1 MSTDLVVANHEEEK
15 FALGDEEPNS
25 IDEKEMSKKCLPSF
39 SQVANAMSPRSYF
52 AALTPRT
59 KQDVG
64 TESYDETLTLMKA
77 DFPNAS
83 NADLVSFI
91 RINQGNYEK
100 SKELYSKAVE
110 WRDEMLPVDKST
122 CTTTLEKGMFFFAGV
137 DLEGRQ
143 IAYFRM
149 TGHDPK
155 TRDLQEVLRA
165 IVYTVELKKA
175 ELGDREFQVVVII
188 DRNNVTGSNTDKPL
202 MKEFFDLF
210 AEKYPNKLNKVLV
223 TPANLLFRTFW
234 AGIKFT
240 LAERIRNK
248 VNLLPSQKDLQKFI
262 SNEQLH
268 TSMGG
273 QLEFDWTSIAK

>member
-1 MSTDLVVANHEEEK
+1 MSTDLVVANQQEDK
-15 FALGDEEPNS
+15 FTLGDEEPNS
-25 IDEKEMSKKCLPSF
+25 IEEQTQKKCLPSF
-39 SQVANAMSPRSYF
+39 SQVINAMSPRSYF
-52 AALTPRT
+52 DALTPRT

-64 TESYDETLTLMKA
+64 SEDYTETLTLMKQ

-83 NADLVSFI
+83 NADLVSFV

-100 SKELYSKAVE
+100 TKELYTKAVE
-110 WRDEMLPVDKST
+110 WRETMLPVDKTT

-143 IAYFRM
+143 VAYFRM
-149 TGHDPK
+149 AGHDPK
-155 TRDLQEVLRA
+155 NRDLQEILRA
-165 IVYTVELKKA
+165 IVYQVELKKA

-188 DRNNVTGSNTDKPL
+188 DRNNVNGSNTDKPL

-223 TPANLLFRTFW
+223 APANLIFRTFW

-248 VNLLPSQKDLQKFI
+248 VNLLPTQKDLQKFI
-262 SNEQLH
+262 AAEQLH

-273 QLEFDWTSIAK
+273 DLDFDWTSIAK